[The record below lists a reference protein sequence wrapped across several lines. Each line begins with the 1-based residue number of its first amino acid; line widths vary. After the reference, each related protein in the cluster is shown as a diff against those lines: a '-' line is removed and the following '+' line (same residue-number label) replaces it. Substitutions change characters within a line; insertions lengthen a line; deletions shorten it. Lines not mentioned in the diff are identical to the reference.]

1 MYGPKIRFVVRLHFL
16 LSHDSEYMCVCKG
29 RLKRIWLVR
38 DWLPSFCW
46 ICCRYGILWQY
57 CPDSWCVAQWGIV
70 DFRNNRFQC
79 LFLAYIFPKLS
90 IYRQYIAQTVECRR
104 NYHVY
109 IAVRLIGPSKRYLRI
124 IIYMDARRIIW
135 EQGDYFLL
143 PMRSCNGQKQR
154 NQSAQFYSRLLFLC
168 TGISWP

>member
-1 MYGPKIRFVVRLHFL
+1 MVSYGNTVQTLDV
-16 LSHDSEYMCVCKG
+16 
-29 RLKRIWLVR
+29 WLNE
-38 DWLPSFCW
+38 
-46 ICCRYGILWQY
+46 
-57 CPDSWCVAQWGIV
+57 GIV

-90 IYRQYIAQTVECRR
+90 IYRQGILLKQWNAGEIIMYILQSG
-104 NYHVY
+104 
-109 IAVRLIGPSKRYLRI
+109 LIGPSKRYLRI

-154 NQSAQFYSRLLFLC
+154 NQSVQFYSRLLFLC
-168 TGISWP
+168 TGIS

>member
-1 MYGPKIRFVVRLHFL
+1 MCIRDRFGIDCRRFV
-16 LSHDSEYMCVCKG
+16 EYAVDMVSYG
-29 RLKRIWLVR
+29 NTVQTLDVWLNE
-38 DWLPSFCW
+38 
-46 ICCRYGILWQY
+46 
-57 CPDSWCVAQWGIV
+57 GIV

-90 IYRQYIAQTVECRR
+90 IYRQGILLKQWNAGEIIMYILQSG
-104 NYHVY
+104 
-109 IAVRLIGPSKRYLRI
+109 LIGLSKRYLRI

-168 TGISWP
+168 TGIS

>member
-1 MYGPKIRFVVRLHFL
+1 MVSYGNTVQTLDV
-16 LSHDSEYMCVCKG
+16 
-29 RLKRIWLVR
+29 WLNE
-38 DWLPSFCW
+38 
-46 ICCRYGILWQY
+46 
-57 CPDSWCVAQWGIV
+57 GIV

-90 IYRQYIAQTVECRR
+90 IYRQGILLKQWNAGEIIMYILQSG
-104 NYHVY
+104 
-109 IAVRLIGPSKRYLRI
+109 LIGPSKRYLRI

-154 NQSAQFYSRLLFLC
+154 NQSAQLYSRLLFLC
-168 TGISWP
+168 TGIS

>member
-1 MYGPKIRFVVRLHFL
+1 MVSYGNTVQTLDV
-16 LSHDSEYMCVCKG
+16 
-29 RLKRIWLVR
+29 WLNE
-38 DWLPSFCW
+38 
-46 ICCRYGILWQY
+46 
-57 CPDSWCVAQWGIV
+57 GIV

-90 IYRQYIAQTVECRR
+90 IYRQGILLKQWNAGEIIMYILQSG
-104 NYHVY
+104 
-109 IAVRLIGPSKRYLRI
+109 LIGPSKRYLRI

-135 EQGDYFLL
+135 EQGDDFLL

-168 TGISWP
+168 TGIS